1 MSRIK
6 YDAEADAMY
15 IQVRKGKYEI
25 SEELAEN
32 IIIDLDKLGRVLGV
46 EVLDASKRLKRRT
59 LTKMLKA
66 EAAVAR

>member
-59 LTKMLKA
+59 LMKMLKA

>member
-1 MSRIK
+1 MSRVK

-15 IQVRKGKYEI
+15 IQVRRGKYEI

-32 IIIDLDKLGRVLGV
+32 IIIDLGRVLGV

>member
-15 IQVRKGKYEI
+15 IQVRRGKYEI